1 MCSGISFSEIKH
13 LHLVSLTSKKKD
25 IYIEKDGR
33 LEKKSGAAIK
43 NKILI
48 AA

>member
-1 MCSGISFSEIKH
+1 MSSGISFSKIKH
-13 LHLVSLTSKKKD
+13 PHLVSLTSMEKD
-25 IYIEKDGR
+25 IYMEGDSR
-33 LEKKSGAAIK
+33 SEKKSGAAIK